1 MTAKFFNDVL
11 TKLTDKEF
19 RRHEYIKASFFGKQK
34 KFYPCITVSRE
45 TGSGGR
51 LIATLV
57 AKKLKMK
64 YYDKQFV
71 ELIAK
76 SAKKRKEVIEALDEK
91 SRGLVEGLINSLT
104 NSNSKLSES
113 RYLKYLY
120 QTILSLT
127 EKGRCVILGRG
138 SNFIVPAEK
147 ALNVRIIAP
156 LKTRIENTVKFEKK
170 TPLRARENIRK
181 IHYARKEFVKRYFL
195 KNISNANYYDL
206 VINTQ
211 FISLAQA
218 VKIVICA
225 FKQKF
230 PYVN

>member
-1 MTAKFFNDVL
+1 MTAKFFSNVL
-11 TKLTDKEF
+11 TRLIDKEF
-19 RRHEYIKASFFGKQK
+19 KRREFDKNTLFGPHK

-64 YYDKQFV
+64 FYDKEFV

-76 SAKKRKEVIEALDEK
+76 SARKRKEVIETLDER
-91 SRGLVEGLINSLT
+91 SRGFVEGLINSLAD
-104 NSNSKLSES
+104 SNSKLSES
-113 RYLKYLY
+113 RYLRYLY

-127 EKGRCVILGRG
+127 EKNQAVILGRG
-138 SNFIVPAEK
+138 ANFIIPAEK

-156 LKTRIENTVKFEKK
+156 LEVRIANTVKYEKK
-170 TPLRARENIRK
+170 LPLKAREQIWR
-181 IHYARKEFVKRYFL
+181 IHNARKDFIKRYFL

-206 VINTQ
+206 
-211 FISLAQA
+211 
-218 VKIVICA
+218 
-225 FKQKF
+225 
-230 PYVN
+230 